1 MGFLTRLI
9 AGFVAASTLGAGLA
23 GTANAV
29 DAAGAAN
36 AADTTGAASDTTGA
50 VTTTADD
57 TGGRTVLDCRQSGE
71 GATGPYADKFCWID
85 WSNLPLDSSG
95 KPTPVRINVPGGP
108 STRTRPSR
116 IPTTRR

>member
-71 GATGPYADKFCWID
+71 GATGFKAYSIYHEHID
-85 WSNLPLDSSG
+85 G
-95 KPTPVRINVPGGP
+95 IAA
-108 STRTRPSR
+108 
-116 IPTTRR
+116 